1 MKIKVLLLIIFVI
14 GDLALAQ
21 TGGIVLKKGIVQD
34 SVRIN
39 DSIPES
45 MAVFLPSSYDP
56 SKTWPILFAIDM
68 EGRAKQVVHMFREVA
83 EEQGY
88 LVVAS
93 NHIRDSLSITQN
105 MFITNR
111 MFNAARGLFSI
122 DKARV
127 YTAGFSNGAKFASL
141 IPSIIKP
148 VGGVIS
154 CGSGIAFRE
163 LMDPVSFEFVGIV
176 GRSDFIYPDMI
187 DAQGGNLNIRR
198 NVGGKFSFND
208 YLMVFEGGHEW
219 PDKTY
224 LGRSLEIFTLA
235 AMRQGTIDKDP
246 EFVQKIYNRDLSS
259 LNAYTG
265 NNDFSGAVLLL
276 DEIKLKFKGLLDLR
290 EVTKRRKVLTKDK
303 GYIAENRKSNRYF
316 QKESFIKQDYQYNLN
331 DDVLSLNYNN
341 LGWWNYQ
348 MSKIKDRFNSPDPY
362 EKELGER
369 LLGYLNA
376 LVEDN
381 INLELDQ
388 DPVNDEAL
396 SFLWMVKTI
405 TAPKEFRNYLNII
418 SDSAKYEDFG
428 TALFYLEELLKNGY
442 EDRATLY
449 SLENTALL
457 RITPEFNAI
466 VDKYLKGARY
476 DLIDE

>member
-1 MKIKVLLLIIFVI
+1 MKIKVLLLILFVI

-21 TGGIVLKKGIVQD
+21 TDGIVLKKGIVQD

-68 EGRAKQVVHMFREVA
+68 EGKAKQVVHMFREVA

-88 LVVAS
+88 LVMAS

-105 MFITNR
+105 MFITSR
-111 MFNAARGLFSI
+111 MFNAAQGLFSI
-122 DKARV
+122 NKDRV
-127 YTAGFSNGAKFASL
+127 YTAGFSSGAKFASL
-141 IPSIIKP
+141 IPSIFKP
-148 VGGVIS
+148 VRGVIS
-154 CGSGIAFRE
+154 CGSGVAFKE
-163 LMDPVSFEFVGIV
+163 LLDPVSFEFIGIV
-176 GRSDFIYPDMI
+176 GRSDFSYSDMM
-187 DAQGGNLNIRR
+187 DTQGAYETSRKKR
-198 NVGGKFSFND
+198 GGGRFNN
-208 YLMVFEGGHEW
+208 YLMVFDGGHEW
-219 PDKTY
+219 PEKTY

-235 AMRQGTIDKDP
+235 AMRQGTIGKDP
-246 EFVQKIYNRDLSS
+246 EFIQKIYNRDLSS
-259 LNAYTG
+259 LNAHTG
-265 NNDFSGAVLLL
+265 NNDFSGAVLVL
-276 DEIKLKFKGLLDLR
+276 DEMQTKFKGLYDLR
-290 EVTKRRKVLTKDK
+290 EVTKRRKVLTKEK

-316 QKESFIKQDYQYNLN
+316 QKEYFIKQEYQYNLN

-348 MSKIKDRFNSPDPY
+348 MSKIKERVNSTDPY
-362 EKELGER
+362 EKEMGER

-442 EDRATLY
+442 EDKASLY